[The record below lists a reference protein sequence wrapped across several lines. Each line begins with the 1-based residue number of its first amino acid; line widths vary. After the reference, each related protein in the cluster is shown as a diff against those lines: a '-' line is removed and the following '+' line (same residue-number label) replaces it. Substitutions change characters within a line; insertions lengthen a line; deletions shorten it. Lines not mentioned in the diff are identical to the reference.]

1 VATAPIVATG
11 PYRRLTIRFVS
22 GELDQRVRLA
32 AFQWLRAQ
40 MDVHGD
46 VLPRSILAEGFVLDG
61 RRVPL
66 LGPQGIFK
74 PALCDVPLSITT
86 IPGQYPDE
94 MGGGT
99 LAYAYRGTDPA
110 HPDNRGLRRAMQQQT
125 PLVYFYRLQPGQYL
139 AAFPVYIVG
148 DHPERLTFDVQV
160 DDVAQ
165 LGRPA
170 APLDMVSEDR
180 AAIRR
185 EYVTSI
191 VRRRLHQQA
200 FRARVIEAYRTRC
213 AFCRLRH
220 QELLDAAHITADAAE
235 TGDPVVSNGLALCKL
250 HHAAFD
256 RHFLTVRPDYV
267 IEVRRSILEEE
278 DGPMLL
284 HGLKG
289 MHGERIYLPREAS
302 LQPDRDRLEARYAAF
317 LEAH

>member
-1 VATAPIVATG
+1 M
-11 PYRRLTIRFVS
+11 S
-22 GELDQRVRLA
+22 GDLDQRVRLA

-40 MDVHGD
+40 MDVFGEL
-46 VLPRSILAEGFVLDG
+46 VPRSILAEGFMFDG
-61 RRVPL
+61 VRVPL

-74 PALCDVPLSITT
+74 PAILSDAPLSITT
-86 IPGQYPDE
+86 IPGKYPDE

-99 LAYAYRGTDPA
+99 LSYAYRGTDPA
-110 HPDNRGLRRAMQQQT
+110 HPDNRGLRRALQQQL
-125 PLVYFYRLQPGQYL
+125 PLVYFYRVQPGQYL

-160 DDVAQ
+160 DDVAA
-165 LGRPA
+165 LVRSPDH
-170 APLDMVSEDR
+170 LDMVSEDR

-185 EYVTSI
+185 EYVTSV
-191 VRRRLHQQA
+191 VRVRLHQQA

-220 QELLDAAHITADAAE
+220 QELLDAAHITPDSQLAGE
-235 TGDPVVSNGLALCKL
+235 PVVSNGLSLCKL

-256 RHFLTVRPDYV
+256 RHFLTVRPDYT

-289 MHGERIYLPREAS
+289 MHGAPIFLPREAS
-302 LQPDRDRLEARYAAF
+302 FQPDRVRLEARYQVFRSATS
-317 LEAH
+317 

>member
-1 VATAPIVATG
+1 M
-11 PYRRLTIRFVS
+11 S

-40 MDVHGD
+40 MGVYGE
-46 VLPRSILAEGFVLDG
+46 VLPRTILAEGFTIDG

-66 LGPQGIFK
+66 IGPQGIFK
-74 PALCDVPLSITT
+74 PALCELPLSITT
-86 IPGQYPDE
+86 SPKSPYADSWTPDNR
-94 MGGGT
+94 
-99 LAYAYRGTDPA
+99 LRYAYRGTDPG
-110 HPDNRGLRRAMQQQT
+110 HPDNRGLQQAMREQT
-125 PLVYFYRLQPGQYL
+125 PLVYFFGITPGQYL
-139 AAFPVYIVG
+139 VSMPVYIVG
-148 DHPERLTFDVQV
+148 DHPEQLSFDVQV

-165 LGRPA
+165 LARPSQ
-170 APLDMVSEDR
+170 PLDRVSEDR

-185 EYVTSI
+185 EYVTSV

-220 QELLDAAHITADAAE
+220 RELLDAAHITADAAE
-235 TGDPVVSNGLALCKL
+235 AGEPVVSNGLSLCKL

-256 RHFLTVRPDYV
+256 RHFLTVRPDFTV
-267 IEVRRSILEEE
+267 EVRSSILEEE

-289 MHGERIYLPREAS
+289 MHGQLIYLPREGS
-302 LQPDRDRLEARYAAF
+302 LQPDRDRLEERYAAF
-317 LEAH
+317 IRATG